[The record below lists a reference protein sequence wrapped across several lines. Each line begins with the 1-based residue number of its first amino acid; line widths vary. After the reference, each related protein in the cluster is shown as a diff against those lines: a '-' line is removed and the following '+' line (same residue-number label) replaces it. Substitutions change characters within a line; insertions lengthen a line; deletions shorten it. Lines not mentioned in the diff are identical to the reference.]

1 MYARKTIKRIIHH
14 NMNRYTPTM
23 IWLLGCLLVCLM
35 NWRCS
40 SSGKPPIARVPTK
53 ITSYPLHDVKGD
65 IHKYRDNF
73 DSFIFPQ
80 DNKKLTQY
88 CSFHFEWENIKAVW
102 SKDKKGK
109 WGYSYIV
116 TKHKMSHKM
125 RRR

>member
-1 MYARKTIKRIIHH
+1 
-14 NMNRYTPTM
+14 MNRYLPTFL
-23 IWLLGCLLVCLM
+23 WLLGCAIFCLL
-35 NWRCS
+35 NWKCS
-40 SSGKPPIARVPTK
+40 SSGNAPLNNAPVARVPTK
-53 ITSYPLHDVKGD
+53 ITSYPLHDVKGE

-80 DNKKLTQY
+80 DNKTLTQY
-88 CSFHFEWENIKAVW
+88 CSFHFEWENIKAVG